1 MYTVVDDSETFG
13 RRSSGVEDERS
24 TADAAFAV
32 TSFDDEF
39 DRLLPYAYNVGWR
52 LCRDRQLAEDVA
64 QETLT
69 RAYVRWVRISRHP
82 NPEGWVV
89 TTAVNVAREV
99 ARKRRPVALPS
110 PPPAFSLDGD
120 PFAHPELVDAL
131 GRLSQRQRTVFVQ
144 RYAFDLGVE
153 DTAALLGLTASQV
166 KDATH
171 EARRKLR
178 RVLGAEEKTAP

>member
-1 MYTVVDDSETFG
+1 VGTFADD
-13 RRSSGVEDERS
+13 
-24 TADAAFAV
+24 
-32 TSFDDEF
+32 F

-69 RAYVRWVRISRHP
+69 RAYVRWGRISRHP

-89 TTAVNVAREV
+89 TTAVNVAREFI
-99 ARKRRPVALPS
+99 RKRRPVVLPS
-110 PPPAFSLDGD
+110 PPAALSLGGD

-131 GRLSQRQRTVFVQ
+131 GHLSRRQRAVFVY
-144 RYAFDLGVE
+144 RHAFDFSVE
-153 DTAALLGLTASQV
+153 ETGAELGLTTSQV

-171 EARRKLR
+171 EARQKLLR
-178 RVLGAEEKTAP
+178 LLAPKETASL